1 MKQVYIASGPA
12 DAEFVRALLRTEGIG
27 AVIQGDTIM
36 LPSAPLPSVWVP
48 DEDEIRARELL
59 DDVE

>member
-12 DAEFVRALLRTEGIG
+12 DAEFIRALLRAEGIG
-27 AVIQGDTIM
+27 AVVQGDSA

-48 DEDEIRARELL
+48 DEDEQRARELL
-59 DDVE
+59 DDSP